1 MFGKSADFDKRSS
14 AAAFDRDLTLTF
26 QNVAVEA
33 GGEGADVEA
42 PATDAPQ
49 DRVHCGED
57 AHQLAGQLSPLSSS
71 SQIKCRQQ
79 KN

>member
-1 MFGKSADFDKRSS
+1 M
-14 AAAFDRDLTLTF
+14 TLTF

-49 DRVHCGED
+49 DRVDRGED
-57 AHQLAGQLSPLSSS
+57 AHQLAGQLPPLSSS
-71 SQIKCRQQ
+71 SQMSAVEKL
-79 KN
+79 KLKS